1 MHNHAAYGHAQMMVG
16 DTPALPTRTI
26 SSHIAIK
33 QFLVALARRA
43 SSLRRS
49 GLQMQ
54 ELVNANRLKDELL
67 ATVCHELR
75 SPLAS
80 IGHAMRLLN
89 RSIQPPMKE
98 EMQAL
103 ILRQVR
109 HMSILVNELLDA
121 SRITNGQM
129 HLQCDRID
137 LRVVVNNAI
146 QTIAPHIEASHHQVT
161 TVLPEGPVWLKA
173 DPLRL
178 EQVFVNLLGNAAKYT
193 KSGGRLTLSID
204 VCDAQ
209 AIVRI
214 RDSGIGIAPEL
225 LPHVFDLFRQAE
237 NADTQ
242 STSGLGIGL
251 AIVRSL
257 VELHGGSVTAASR
270 GSGQGSEFTVRLP
283 TQDCTTNEISFGAEH
298 PGPEQKAA

>member
-1 MHNHAAYGHAQMMVG
+1 MHNHAAYGHAQMLDG
-16 DTPALPTRTI
+16 DKDILVPRGI
-26 SSHIAIK
+26 FSDVAIMR
-33 QFLVALARRA
+33 FVSAFAPRMFSR
-43 SSLRRS
+43 RRS
-49 GLQMQ
+49 RLQMQ
-54 ELVNANRLKDELL
+54 ELVNANRFKDELL

-89 RSIQPPMKE
+89 SPTQAPAKE
-98 EMQAL
+98 ELQAL

-109 HMSILVNELLDA
+109 RMSILVNELLDA

-129 HLQCDRID
+129 QLQCDRID

-146 QTIAPHIEASHHQVT
+146 QTIASQIEASHHHLT
-161 TVLPEGPVWLKA
+161 TVLPDAPVWLKA

-193 KSGGRLTLSID
+193 KSGGRLALSIH
-204 VCDAQ
+204 VGDAQ
-209 AIVRI
+209 AVVRI
-214 RDSGIGIAPEL
+214 RDSGIGIAPQL
-225 LPHVFDLFRQAE
+225 LPYVFDLFRQAE

-257 VELHGGSVTAASR
+257 VQLHGGSVTAASR

-283 TQDCTTNEISFGAEH
+283 LQDCANNQISFGAEH
-298 PGPEQKAA
+298 SGRARQAA